1 MSRGAYRYSQLI
13 RVWPDLTLNGY
24 KPSTT
29 EDVKLKNTRDESWL
43 LWLQLDS
50 SRAGQILLRGCSKR
64 LVVERRHIA

>member
-1 MSRGAYRYSQLI
+1 MSRGAVVTANSS
-13 RVWPDLTLNGY
+13 RVRPDLTLNGY

-64 LVVERRHIA
+64 LVVKRRHIA